1 MSIPRETTPARAYPP
16 GKEVSVQ
23 IVSVDPRRQRI
34 SLALEG
40 SGLEGSRADY
50 QEYQRQRRK
59 EGDGFNALAKA
70 FRRLQ
75 DGSD

>member
-1 MSIPRETTPARAYPP
+1 M
-16 GKEVSVQ
+16 Q

-50 QEYQRQRRK
+50 QEYQRQSRTAG
-59 EGDGFNALAKA
+59 EGDGFNALASA
-70 FRRLQ
+70 FRRLEG
-75 DGSD
+75 DAD

>member
-1 MSIPRETTPARAYPP
+1 M
-16 GKEVSVQ
+16 Q

-40 SGLEGSRADY
+40 SGLEGSRNDY
-50 QEYQRQRRK
+50 QEYQRQRR
-59 EGDGFNALAKA
+59 EAGEREGFNALASA

-75 DGSD
+75 DGE